1 MHNYVK
7 NLNKIVNKIKK
18 TKSSMID
25 MKLKDAIKLDTVP
38 LDKTYSEEAVLPGD
52 GLYRYLYQ
60 PGKQHG
66 DLKRRVTD
74 FIWSKNAYQ

>member
-25 MKLKDAIKLDTVP
+25 MKLKDAIQLDTFHWTKHIQKKP
-38 LDKTYSEEAVLPGD
+38 YYPGMD
-52 GLYRYLYQ
+52 YI
-60 PGKQHG
+60 
-66 DLKRRVTD
+66 DT
-74 FIWSKNAYQ
+74 FINLANNMEI